1 MKRQMFSGVVIAGL
15 LAVGA
20 AAQSQDQAKKDAPA
34 NVGTPVTFA
43 GCIERDSAGPTG
55 SGTMGNAAANP
66 VTTQN
71 ALKLTH
77 VEWKSG
83 PKPAEK
89 PESGDKSKE
98 KDVRLITQDKSVDLT
113 KHIGHKVEVSG
124 AWSNAPDTAGTV
136 GIGGSGQGGSGTG
149 GTAMNPRS
157 GANAPGSSGPRD
169 AMRYLLV
176 VSSMKMIAETCDAK

>member
-1 MKRQMFSGVVIAGL
+1 MAGM
-15 LAVGA
+15 LAVGV
-20 AAQSQDQAKKDAPA
+20 AAQSQDTAKKDAQA
-34 NVGTPVTFA
+34 TVGTPVTFA

-55 SGTMGNAAANP
+55 SGTMGNPAANP

-71 ALKLTH
+71 ALKLTD

-89 PESGDKSKE
+89 PESGSKDKD
-98 KDVRLITQDKSVDLT
+98 KDVRLIAQDKNVDLT
-113 KHIGHKVEVSG
+113 KHVKHQVEVTG
-124 AWSNAPDTAGTV
+124 HWSNSPDTAGTV
-136 GIGGSGQGGSGTG
+136 GVGGSGQGGSGTG

-157 GANAPGSSGPRD
+157 GASAPGSSGPRD

-176 VSSMKMIAETCDAK
+176 VSSVKMIAETCDAK

>member
-1 MKRQMFSGVVIAGL
+1 MKRQMFSGVVMAGL

-20 AAQSQDQAKKDAPA
+20 AAQSQDTAKKDAQA
-34 NVGTPVTFA
+34 NVGTPVVFA

-77 VEWKSG
+77 VAWKSG
-83 PKPAEK
+83 PKPAER
-89 PESGDKSKE
+89 PESGDKDKE

-113 KHIGHKVEVSG
+113 KHIGHQVEVTG
-124 AWSNAPDTAGTV
+124 AWSNSPETAGTV
-136 GIGGSGQGGSGTG
+136 GVGGSGQGGSGTG

-157 GANAPGSSGPRD
+157 GASAPGSSGPRD

-176 VSSMKMIAETCDAK
+176 VSSLKMVAATCDAK

>member
-1 MKRQMFSGVVIAGL
+1 MKGQLFSGAMIASV
-15 LAVGA
+15 LAVGV
-20 AAQSQDQAKKDAPA
+20 AAQSQDTAKKDAQA
-34 NVGTPVTFA
+34 NVGTPVVFA

-83 PKPAEK
+83 PKPAER
-89 PESGDKSKE
+89 PEDASKKE
-98 KDVRLITQDKSVDLT
+98 KDVRVITQDKSVELT

-124 AWSNAPDTAGTV
+124 NWSNSPDTAGTV
-136 GIGGSGQGGSGTG
+136 GVGGSGQGGTGTG
-149 GTAMNPRS
+149 GTAINPRS

-169 AMRYLLV
+169 AMRYLFV
-176 VSSMKMIAETCDAK
+176 VSSLKMISATCDAK